1 MGAHLYALKSVRL
14 ADKFSGI
21 SHLHKPYVAVG
32 YAVLAVDA
40 HGGTGGGNERSPLLV
55 RIDVPLHFAGFPF
68 LPGTRRAG
76 LVQLLLRWRW
86 ELNDK

>member
-21 SHLHKPYVAVG
+21 SHLRKPYVGVG
-32 YAVLAVDA
+32 YTVLAVDA
-40 HGGTGGGNERSPLLV
+40 HAGTGGGNERSPLLV